1 MNANNDKGATNVAN
15 DAPAALLPDE
25 AVKNEGM
32 TVGGFV
38 PNGTYSIRTSD
49 VSCRIVDERF
59 AQGWNECRRT
69 MQELASNA
77 PVANDSRGSVPEHLT
92 VSMCRSSDYAAGWNA
107 CRDAMLAAAPAPPAV
122 ASGEPTSVH
131 WMMAFAEQYDRIG
144 DADCMTDFND
154 LERRA
159 RELLARSAAAK
170 GEG

>member
-1 MNANNDKGATNVAN
+1 MNNNES
-15 DAPAALLPDE
+15 PAALLPDE

-69 MQELASNA
+69 MQELASTA
-77 PVANDSRGSVPEHLT
+77 PVASESRGSVPDGEEGAFT
-92 VSMCRSSDYAAGWNA
+92 ARVVEWKGIRFGV
-107 CRDAMLAAAPAPPAV
+107 PASIAKSFMT
-122 ASGEPTSVH
+122 ALEGTNGEPPDWAIAQVLRELDNSPSVPE
-131 WMMAFAEQYDRIG
+131 WVDPSDVRG
-144 DADCMTDFND
+144 WDAC
-154 LERRA
+154 LHIIVSRA
-159 RELLARSAAAK
+159 RELARSAAAK